1 MSLCPAA
8 RRISDGG
15 QVLGVLSKDILG
27 TDDADDITGTADAD
41 VIATG
46 PGKDIVHAGE
56 GNDEVYG
63 GLGDD
68 ILYGEGGHDR
78 LFAELGNDTLYG
90 GDGNDYL
97 EGSLELPAD
106 YDFASVGL
114 PADGRFVNYLYGGAG
129 NDTLIAETTGPTGG
143 TGARTTHMYGGT
155 GDDIYY
161 VRFSDQNRIFEN
173 AGEGNDRIILM
184 YRDTPG
190 SGNVFYMPANVERL
204 DGVLGTRTVNGVR
217 QSATIVGNE
226 LDNSIQT
233 DGEIG
238 GVITP
243 TGNMTVLAGAG
254 NDSVVTG
261 AGNDIVFGEAG
272 DDFLSGGVGTDVLI
286 GGEGNDV
293 LDQSY
298 YLTDAPSADA
308 LYGGLGDDIYGIDH
322 SGDIAFENAGEGHDL
337 AVLRINGGGW
347 YAHANIEDIWVAAG
361 GTGVTFIVGNALN
374 NYIWAGAGNELLLG
388 GAGDDL
394 ILGEGGNDTIFGES
408 GDDSLNGGAGID
420 YIAGGTGKDILNGGD
435 GADALYGEDGD
446 DTLLGGNDFATDIL
460 VGGAGNDTLVGQ
472 SGKGDY
478 DLMDGGAG
486 DDKYYVDTPDDLT
499 FEAANGG
506 TDSVYANIDGA
517 GYYLYAN
524 TENLYVEGKTTFGVG
539 NELDNII
546 EARWN
551 NDHSIAVSLLGGAG
565 NDQIYGNDAGN
576 GIYGEDG
583 NDFLYGYGG
592 NDVIVGGAGNDLI
605 DGMNGSDIMVGGA
618 GADTFVINTYGADI
632 DYILDFEHG
641 IDKIQVGGYAN
652 YASLA
657 SHIYQQGNDTI
668 VEYSTGGRYL
678 VLQNYTGPLS
688 AGDFGF

>member
-1 MSLCPAA
+1 M
-8 RRISDGG
+8 I
-15 QVLGVLSKDILG
+15 LSKKQILG
-27 TDDADDITGTADAD
+27 TDGPDTITGSAEDEE
-41 VIATG
+41 IATG
-46 PGKDIVHAGE
+46 PGKDIVRAGD
-56 GNDEVYG
+56 GNDDVYG

-68 ILYGEGGHDR
+68 TLYGEGGNDR
-78 LFAELGNDTLYG
+78 LFAELGNDILYG

-97 EGSLELPAD
+97 EGSLELPAN

-129 NDTLIAETTGPTGG
+129 NDILIAETTGPTGG

-155 GDDIYY
+155 GDDTYY

-173 AGEGNDRIILM
+173 PGEGTDRIILM
-184 YRDTPG
+184 YRETPG

-217 QSATIVGNE
+217 SSATIVGNE

-238 GVITP
+238 GVISP

-254 NDSVVTG
+254 NDSVLTG

-272 DDFLSGGVGTDVLI
+272 DDYLSGGIGTDVLI
-286 GGEGNDV
+286 GGAGNDR

-298 YLTDAPSADA
+298 YASDPASADA
-308 LYGGLGDDIYGIDH
+308 LYGGTGDDIYGIDH
-322 SGDIAFENAGEGHDL
+322 SGDIAFENPGEGHDL

-347 YAHANIEDIWVAAG
+347 YAHANVEDIWVQAG
-361 GTGVTFIVGNALN
+361 QAGVTFIVGNALN

-388 GAGDDL
+388 GGGGDL
-394 ILGEGGNDTIFGES
+394 ILGEAGNDTIFGES
-408 GDDSLNGGAGID
+408 GNDILNGGTGID
-420 YIAGGTGKDILNGGD
+420 YIAGGVGNDILNGGD

-446 DTLLGGNDFATDIL
+446 DQLYAGNDFATDIL
-460 VGGAGNDTLVGQ
+460 VGGAGNDILVGQ

-524 TENLYVEGKTTFGVG
+524 TENLYVEGKTSFGVG
-539 NELDNII
+539 NELDNLID
-546 EARWN
+546 ARWN
-551 NDHSIAVSLLGGAG
+551 NDHSIGVALLGGRG
-565 NDQIYGNDAGN
+565 NDQIHGNNAAN

-583 NDFLYGYGG
+583 NDTLYGYGG
-592 NDVIVGGAGNDLI
+592 NDVIVGGAGADII
-605 DGMNGSDIMVGGA
+605 DGMDGNDIMVGGA
-618 GADTFVINTYGADI
+618 GADRFIVGTYGANI
-632 DYILDFEHG
+632 DHILDFERG
-641 IDKIQVGGYAN
+641 IDKVQIGGYAN
-652 YASLA
+652 YASLQ
-657 SHIYQQGNDTI
+657 SHMSQQGADTVI
-668 VEYSTGGRYL
+668 EYSTGRFL
-678 VLQNYTGPLS
+678 VLQNIDLGTLTG
-688 AGDFGF
+688 ADFGF